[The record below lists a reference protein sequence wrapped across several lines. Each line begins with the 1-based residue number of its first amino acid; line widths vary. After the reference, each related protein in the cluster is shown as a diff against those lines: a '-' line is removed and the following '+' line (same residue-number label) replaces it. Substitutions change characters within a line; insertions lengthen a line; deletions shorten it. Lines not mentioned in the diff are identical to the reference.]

1 MRDLAKRWINGLLL
15 PFGYRI
21 SRLPANRFDAM
32 GDMLQCL
39 RRFGYQPRIVI
50 DGGANM
56 GQWTRLAY
64 SIYPEAIFHL
74 IEPQVA
80 CRASLEETASH
91 LRSSHIHAAA
101 LTEPGVKTVQ
111 MIGADATT
119 GAWISD
125 KATADSVAVAAAT
138 LDDII
143 AVEPGDRALLKLDL
157 ENRELNALR
166 GALRLLQQVKVVITE
181 VSFYRPSAS
190 DGGPLFGDI
199 LAFLRDCGFDLYDFA
214 SLASPFGNGRLRTG
228 DAVFLRRTSPLAQQR
243 YW

>member
-21 SRLPANRFDAM
+21 SHLPANRFDAM
-32 GDMLQCL
+32 SDMLQCL
-39 RRFGYQPRIVI
+39 RRFGYEPRIVI

-56 GQWTRLAY
+56 GQWTRLAC
-64 SIYPEAIFHL
+64 SIFPEAIFHL
-74 IEPQVA
+74 IEPQAA
-80 CRASLEETASH
+80 CRTSLEETASH
-91 LRSSHIHAAA
+91 LRSGRIHAAA

-111 MIGADATT
+111 MIGADGTT

-125 KATADSVAVAAAT
+125 QATADSVAVAAVT
-138 LDDII
+138 LDDLI

-166 GALRLLQQVKVVITE
+166 GALRLLQQVEVVITE
-181 VSFYRPSAS
+181 VSFYRPPAS
-190 DGGPLFGDI
+190 DGGPLFEDI
-199 LAFLRDCGFDLYDFA
+199 LTFLRDCGFDLYDFA
-214 SLASPFGNGRLRTG
+214 SLASPIGNGRLRTG